1 MASSKYTEEQFIEAV
16 KKSYSYSG
24 VCREIGISPKGG
36 NLNTVKKKIEQ
47 LNLDTSHFT
56 GQRWNKGK
64 TSETHSSIKKK
75 DISEILIENSGWTSS
90 NVRNRLLKEGL
101 KEHKC
106 ECCGRS
112 EWMGVPIP
120 LELHHI
126 NENHYDNRLENL
138 LILCPNCHAL
148 TDSHTNTDKLKEI
161 IDKQQII
168 GKEMTE
174 ILKNKFDKLQKAQRE
189 KDNNIKDLPKKDP
202 KYCAYCGKE
211 LVGEARRNIYC
222 STDCAHKANGSKR
235 PEKEELIIKFKELG
249 SFVQVGKY
257 YEVSD
262 NAVRKWCKYYDI
274 IDIVKRK

>member
-47 LNLDTSHFT
+47 LNLDASHFT

-75 DISEILIENSGWTSS
+75 DTSEILIENSGWTSS
-90 NVRNRLLKEGL
+90 NIRNRLLKEGL

-138 LILCPNCHAL
+138 LILYPNCHAL
-148 TDSHTNTDKLKEI
+148 TDSHTNIDKLKEI

-174 ILKNKFDKLQKAQRE
+174 ILKNKFDKLQEVQKE
-189 KDNNIKDLPKKDP
+189 KDNNIKNLPKKDP

-211 LVGEARRNIYC
+211 LVGEARRNTYC

-274 IDIVKRK
+274 IDI